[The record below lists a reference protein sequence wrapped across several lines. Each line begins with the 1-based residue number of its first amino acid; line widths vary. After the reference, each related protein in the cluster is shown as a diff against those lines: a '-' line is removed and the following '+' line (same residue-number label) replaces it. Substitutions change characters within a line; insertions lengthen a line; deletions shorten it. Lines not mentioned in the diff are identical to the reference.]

1 LRKKVP
7 ENQFQAKIKKEVYSH
22 WEGLEAIMSANKYPE
37 AHQLILFVEK
47 VPFSEEEKTKL
58 KELLS
63 EVGMTDETT
72 AEVHKLLT
80 ALPKENFSS
89 DWQRAKFNMDLAG
102 ILRQWRM
109 TQGSKK
115 FKHSGK

>member
-1 LRKKVP
+1 
-7 ENQFQAKIKKEVYSH
+7 
-22 WEGLEAIMSANKYPE
+22 MSGSKYPE

-47 VPFSEEEKTKL
+47 VPFSDEEKTKL

-72 AEVHKLLT
+72 DEVHKALT
-80 ALPKENFSS
+80 DLPKESFSS

-102 ILRQWRM
+102 ILRQWRL
-109 TQGSKK
+109 TKGSKK